1 MIPALTREDL
11 KVIGYNLCRFGN
23 VVGFLILVPII
34 VAVIYKEFD
43 IIPHFIIASCFTFI
57 LCNIGVHFLRTEKKM
72 ELKHALCL
80 AAVAWIFAMMLAA
93 IPLWSTKS
101 TGSYLDANFETMSGF
116 TTTGLSLARD
126 VDHLPY
132 SVNFYRHFLQFVGGM
147 GIIVVGLMI
156 LSKSEMG
163 SVLSFKGEGRDL
175 GIRPNIVRTTR
186 IIFGIALTFM
196 VIGAVL
202 FSVVAISEGAGI
214 STSIFDGV
222 NYSMAAFSTGGF
234 APHSQN
240 ILFYHSTLYEI
251 VALVIF
257 LIGSFN
263 FTFHYAVL
271 SGKRREIFKN
281 IEIKTIFFTLALSTL
296 VIAGSLLFSNV
307 YSSAGI
313 LFRKAFFQAASA
325 HTTTGFG
332 TVYPSQIAGI
342 WPSAALFMMS
352 LIMVLGACANST
364 GGGIKAIRVG
374 IILKSFFKEIKKALS
389 PGSAVVTEKYHH
401 VEDTPLTDTVVK
413 GAMVIALGYVIL
425 FAAGTA
431 ITTLYGNNVASS
443 MYETSSAVGNV
454 GLSAGITSPAM
465 PAPLTITYIFL
476 MWAGRLE
483 ILAVLVL
490 MGFVVL
496 ALRKGVRKR

>member
-1 MIPALTREDL
+1 MIPSLTKEDF
-11 KVIGYNLCRFGN
+11 KVIGYNLCKFGN
-23 VVGFLILVPII
+23 VIGFLILVPII
-34 VAVIYKEFD
+34 VAVIYREFD
-43 IIPHFIIASCFTFI
+43 IILHFVIASSITFI
-57 LCNIGVHFLRTEKKM
+57 LCNVGTHFLQTDKKM

-93 IPLWSTKS
+93 IPLWSTRS
-101 TGSYLDANFETMSGF
+101 TNSYLDANFETMSGF
-116 TTTGLSLARD
+116 TTTGLSLAQN

-132 SVNFYRHFLQFVGGM
+132 SINFYRHFLQFVGGM
-147 GIIVVGLMI
+147 GIVVVGLMI

-163 SVLSFKGEGRDL
+163 SVLSFKGEARDL

-186 IIFGIALTFM
+186 IILGIALTFM

-202 FSVVAISEGAGI
+202 FSLVAIGEGAGI

-257 LIGSFN
+257 LIGSLN

-281 IEIKTIFFTLALSTL
+281 IEIKTMFIIMMLSTL
-296 VIAGSLLFSNV
+296 VIAGLLLYFNV
-307 YSSAGI
+307 YSSASI

-325 HTTTGFG
+325 QTTTGFG
-332 TVYPSQIAGI
+332 TVYPAQIAGV
-342 WPSAALFMMS
+342 WPSAALFMMAV
-352 LIMVLGACANST
+352 IMVIGACANST
-364 GGGIKAIRVG
+364 GGGIKSIRIG
-374 IILKSFFKEIKKALS
+374 IIVKSFFREVKKALS

-401 VEDTPLTDTVVK
+401 VEDTPLTDTIAR
-413 GAMVIALGYVIL
+413 GAMLIALGYVIL
-425 FAAGTA
+425 FVFGTA
-431 ITTLYGNNVASS
+431 VTVLCGYNASSS
-443 MYETSSAVGNV
+443 MYETGSAVGNV
-454 GLSAGITSPAM
+454 GLSSGITSPAM
-465 PAPLTITYIFL
+465 PIPLKITYIFL

-483 ILAVLVL
+483 IMAVLVL
-490 MGFVVL
+490 MGFVIL
-496 ALRKGVRKR
+496 AIGKGVKKR